1 MANEPVVFVVDDDAA
16 VRRFLEGLIKSV
28 GLQVTSCASAREFF
42 DAYKPGS
49 SGCIL
54 LDIRMPR
61 ISGLEMQK
69 MLNERNIDL
78 PVIILTGHGD
88 MDIAV
93 HAMKA
98 GAVDFIQKPF
108 NKELLLDRIQKT
120 VEENL
125 HSRMSSDNR
134 THIAGRLGLLSPRE
148 RQVLDLL
155 VSGKT
160 NKGTADQL
168 RISERTV
175 ETHRAKVMEK
185 MQAKSFVD
193 LIKMAASWEVH

>member
-1 MANEPVVFVVDDDAA
+1 M
-16 VRRFLEGLIKSV
+16 
-28 GLQVTSCASAREFF
+28 F

-49 SGCIL
+49 LGCIL

-69 MLNERNIDL
+69 MLNEKNIDL

-125 HSRMSSDNR
+125 RSSITSGNR
-134 THIAGRLGLLSPRE
+134 TDIAKRLGLLSPRE

-160 NKGTADQL
+160 NKGTAEQL
-168 RISERTV
+168 QISERTV
-175 ETHRAKVMEK
+175 ETHRANVMEK

-193 LIKMAASWEVH
+193 LIKMAASWDVR